1 MWPFSL
7 TTLQSDVSEH
17 NQSAYL
23 HYRLACLKVNG
34 FFEWV
39 SGLKPGIRSVVTT
52 GLQYLQV
59 LLYIIKYEIKYLTVE
74 L

>member
-1 MWPFSL
+1 M
-7 TTLQSDVSEH
+7 
-17 NQSAYL
+17 YL
-23 HYRLACLKVNG
+23 KCQQYRALLLHHLKVNG

-59 LLYIIKYEIKYLTVE
+59 LLYIIKYEIKYVTVE